1 MGVSFLQAL
10 PRNGLNAV
18 HTRCP
23 DCLRQVPAG
32 RFRHAQGE
40 RLPRHLHREA
50 FVTVVLG
57 GGYEEAGDSGLHR
70 VVAGDVVW
78 HAGWE
83 RHLDRFDGDTTDV
96 LVLPLATAW
105 RHGVHGRIAD
115 PDALARLHEHDPR
128 AALQALDRHW
138 QPATTAALDWPAQL
152 AQDLL
157 RDPALRLDDW
167 SAGHGLHRGSVSR
180 GFGQVF
186 GLSPQAFRLQARGH
200 HALHG
205 LREGGASL
213 GALAHACGFADQ
225 PHLNRTLLAMT
236 GMTPGQLATELSALP

>member
-1 MGVSFLQAL
+1 M
-10 PRNGLNAV
+10 NAV

-23 DCLRQVPAG
+23 DCLREVPAG
-32 RFRHAQGE
+32 RFRHARGE

-50 FVTVVLG
+50 FVTVVLS

-70 VVAGDVVW
+70 VRAGDVVW
-78 HAGWE
+78 HDGWE
-83 RHLDRFDGDTTDV
+83 RHLDRFDGGTTDV
-96 LVLPLATAW
+96 LVLSLPMNW

-115 PDALARLHEHDPR
+115 PDVLARLHERDPR

-138 QPATTAALDWPAQL
+138 QPAAANAMDWPAQL
-152 AQDLL
+152 AHDLL
-157 RDPALRLDDW
+157 QDPALRLDAW
-167 SAGHGLHRGSVSR
+167 SAGHGLHPGSVSR

-186 GLSPQAFRLQARGH
+186 GLSPQSFRLQARGH
-200 HALHG
+200 QALRR
-205 LREGGASL
+205 LREGQGSL

-236 GMTPGQLATELSALP
+236 GMTPRQLTAELSALS